1 MAYEIANSA
10 VKVSFVAGADL
21 SASQY
26 RFVKLD
32 TDGEVIAAS
41 ATTDRP
47 IGVLQNNPTAGQI
60 AEVTVVGG
68 TKLKAGGSAS
78 VGNPVFTS
86 ASATAV
92 TATIG
97 SAASTF
103 YVLGTFLEDAA
114 AGQVVSTVVNCAN
127 SGRGA

>member
-1 MAYEIANSA
+1 MAYESSQP
-10 VKVSFVAGADL
+10 VKISLKAGADL
-21 SASQY
+21 SAEQFK
-26 RFVKLD
+26 FVKLNSSGD
-32 TDGEVIAAS
+32 VVVAA

-47 IGVLQNNPTAGQI
+47 IGVLQNTPTSGQVADVAIAGI
-60 AEVTVVGG
+60 
-68 TKLKAGGSAS
+68 TKVKAGGTAS

-103 YVLGTFLEDAA
+103 YVQGTFLEDAS
-114 AGQVVSTVVNCAN
+114 AGQIVSVVINSAN